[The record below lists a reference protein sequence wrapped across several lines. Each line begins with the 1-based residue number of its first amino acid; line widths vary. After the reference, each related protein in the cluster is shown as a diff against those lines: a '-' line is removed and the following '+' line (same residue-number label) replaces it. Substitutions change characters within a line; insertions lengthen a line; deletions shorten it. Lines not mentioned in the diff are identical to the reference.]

1 MKLKTFDTVNFI
13 LILAVGLA
21 HVFEWNLVKKVVLI
35 PAIFFMLVEVY
46 LKSRQIHRGEK
57 KMEAKQFYFSSFLA
71 LLLFITSIV
80 VGKDTVDILVTF
92 FYCLILISI
101 GLR

>member
-1 MKLKTFDTVNFI
+1 MKLKTLDVVNFI
-13 LILAVGLA
+13 LILAIGLA
-21 HVFEWNLVKKVVLI
+21 HVFEWNLINKVVLI

-46 LKSRQIHRGEK
+46 LKSRQIHLGEK
-57 KMEAKQFYFSSFLA
+57 KMEAKQFYFLSFLG
-71 LLLFITSIV
+71 LLVFITSIV
-80 VGKDTVDILVTF
+80 VGKDTVDILAAF